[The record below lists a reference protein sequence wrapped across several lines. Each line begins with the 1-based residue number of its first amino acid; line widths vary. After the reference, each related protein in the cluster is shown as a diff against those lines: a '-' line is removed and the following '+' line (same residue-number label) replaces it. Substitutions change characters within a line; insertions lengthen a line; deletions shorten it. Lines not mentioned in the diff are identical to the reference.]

1 MLNLME
7 DKEPDPK
14 HLELG
19 SSIQG
24 REVPGWPLASTWT
37 PEREKK
43 DENGGRERER
53 DSQVLA
59 GCNII
64 VLQDS
69 TNSNL
74 AGLTMI
80 VKPP

>member
-14 HLELG
+14 HLELS

-24 REVPGWPLASTWT
+24 REVPGWPLASTRT

-43 DENGGRERER
+43 DENWGRERER
-53 DSQVLA
+53 LSSACRMQYHCPA
-59 GCNII
+59 RFHK
-64 VLQDS
+64 Q
-69 TNSNL
+69 
-74 AGLTMI
+74 
-80 VKPP
+80 